1 MATPS
6 VVVSVAGRDVQ
17 ITSPD
22 KVFFA
27 DRKDTKLDLVNY
39 YIAVEAPLMQA
50 MRDRPVLMQ
59 RFPNGAGGTSF
70 FQKRVGEN
78 APDWLTTTIVS
89 TPNGTTSRALVIAD
103 LAHFLWAV
111 NLGCLGFHSWPVR
124 TDDLEHPDEL
134 RIDLD
139 PGPGTTFAM
148 AQEAAHAVKALLD
161 ELGLHGLHQDHGLP
175 RPARL
180 RAAAAPV
187 GQHPGPGRRGGR
199 RP

>member
-1 MATPS
+1 
-6 VVVSVAGRDVQ
+6 
-17 ITSPD
+17 
-22 KVFFA
+22 
-27 DRKDTKLDLVNY
+27 
-39 YIAVEAPLMQA
+39 
-50 MRDRPVLMQ
+50 MQ

-70 FQKRVGEN
+70 FQKRVGDN

-139 PGPGTTFAM
+139 PGPG
-148 AQEAAHAVKALLD
+148 HHLR
-161 ELGLHGLHQDHGLP
+161 HGPGGG
-175 RPARL
+175 RL
-180 RAAAAPV
+180 RAGPARPSSACAGYIKTTGSRGLHV
-187 GQHPGPGRRGGR
+187 YVRLQRRWDSIAGPGRRGGR